1 MLCLSKAR
9 GRSGHLHSDI
19 TTLFLLSCITIP
31 RHFQVVVYYFCYQ
44 LLFNNFRYK
53 GAGVYGFK
61 FEILYY
67 YSEFIS
73 LSSQLK
79 DTSVFKNLR

>member
-1 MLCLSKAR
+1 MLGEIRLSPLCR
-9 GRSGHLHSDI
+9 CN
-19 TTLFLLSCITIP
+19 LFLLSCTSITIP
-31 RHFQVVVYYFCYQ
+31 RHLQVVVYYFYYQ
-44 LLFNNFRYK
+44 PLFNHFRYK

-79 DTSVFKNLR
+79 DTSVFKKLR